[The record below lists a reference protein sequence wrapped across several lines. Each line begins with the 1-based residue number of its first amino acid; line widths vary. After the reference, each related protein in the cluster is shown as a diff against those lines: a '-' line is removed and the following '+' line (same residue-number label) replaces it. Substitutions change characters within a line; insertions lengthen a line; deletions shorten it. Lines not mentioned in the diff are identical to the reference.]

1 MNRIV
6 RVVAL
11 SGAAAATVLG
21 TATAA
26 TAATPEQAT
35 ATVQAAVDRAAG
47 TRVNLPSG
55 KTLHIRGLDSVAY
68 RADAGHRTA
77 VVQLAAAPGETQPG
91 GTAGIDNSLNGPAPQ
106 GSIGNQIQQPG
117 YNPQQ
122 VQTQASGAALGT
134 GAVLALVLG
143 IVLFFGIKNG
153 KVSKGWAFTSMAMGI
168 VLAGT
173 FVGPL
178 VTQLGGSGVSAFG
191 NLFSGL

>member
-6 RVVAL
+6 RTIAL

-21 TATAA
+21 AATAA

-35 ATVQAAVDRAAG
+35 AVIEAAVDRAAS
-47 TRVNLPSG
+47 TPATLPSG
-55 KTLHIRGLDSVAY
+55 KTIHIRGLDNAVY

-77 VVQLAAAPGETQPG
+77 VVQLAGTTGSQPG
-91 GTAGIDNSLNGPAPQ
+91 GTAGIDESLNGPLPQ
-106 GSIGNQIQQPG
+106 GGVGAQLQQPG
-117 YNPQQ
+117 YSPQQ
-122 VQTQASGAALGT
+122 IQTQASGAALGT

-143 IVLFFGIKNG
+143 LVLFFGVKNG
-153 KVSKGWAFTSMAMGI
+153 RVSKGWAFTSMAMGV

-178 VTQLGGSGVSAFG
+178 VTQLGGTGVTAFSNIFG
-191 NLFSGL
+191 GL